1 MIRKTELERNFLNAH
16 DSIRK
21 MMKKPL
27 YYAISSVDDYEDM
40 EYTLKSMKSKFNI
53 DLTAMEVE
61 GIVKELDSME
71 NLSRKYGIST
81 EGVYYLKA
89 IHR

>member
-1 MIRKTELERNFLNAH
+1 MQETI
-16 DSIRK
+16 SI
-21 MMKKPL
+21 
-27 YYAISSVDDYEDM
+27 
-40 EYTLKSMKSKFNI
+40 MKSKFNT

-61 GIVKELDSME
+61 GIVSEIDSMQ
-71 NLSRKYGIST
+71 NLSSKYGIST